1 MNNTDNEDRALQALT
16 EGALREQ
23 VLKTC
28 SHCGI
33 TNQDLVQSECEEPNQ
48 RLIRSTLDWLS
59 KPNAMGFAAMLEAMP
74 MKLEGRKGRPMQ
86 AYLLTEFGRSVLNR
100 LDPQIKARVNNP
112 KDRKDLD
119 HRFAQ
124 LDVLTRALQN
134 GWRAEVERVIPYA
147 RGKEI
152 RCDVL
157 VHRPEKKL
165 YIEIEQELTRSNMA
179 RAVEKFRHWQAYAL
193 SRDFIPDLVFV
204 FNLPDAK
211 LGPTLAIW
219 QQALWTVFKGDN
231 TCLDV
236 RYILVGVLEGQPFNL
251 SLDRYSVSMK
261 PLDPTVPGEKSGA
274 ASRQPGQTAAPDAWL
289 LDARELLPEFESCLY
304 SYSKAHQPV
313 DRLKTFFELM
323 QCIHDASYKTDSY
336 RNNDNAVYKYS
347 ELPVKSLWLLRHYL
361 NLPQNQ
367 GMYEELKQALIW
379 VQSRSNMGLIMLRNT
394 ITIILWD
401 TFLKHHQFAMGG
413 NLRVT
418 LDVPDY
424 VNHNSTFEVK
434 VKFWDKTDIPELEI
448 KSEKYCNAL
457 AWVMTAFIWY
467 PEFLGTGTQ
476 PWKKKN
482 NKKNG
487 KG

>member
-1 MNNTDNEDRALQALT
+1 MNNTENEDRALQALT
-16 EGALREQ
+16 TGELREQ

-86 AYLLTEFGRSVLNR
+86 AYLLTEFGRSVLLR

-134 GWRAEVERVIPYA
+134 GWRAEMERVIPYA
-147 RGKEI
+147 KGKEI

-165 YIEIEQELTRSNMA
+165 YIEIEQELTRNNIERA
-179 RAVEKFRHWQAYAL
+179 REKFRHWQAYAL
-193 SRDFIPDLVFV
+193 SKDFVPDLVFV
-204 FNLPDAK
+204 FNLSDAK

-219 QQALWTVFKGDN
+219 QEALSCVSKAHDFA
-231 TCLDV
+231 LDV
-236 RYILVGVLEGQPFNL
+236 RYILVGVLEGQFFDQAL
-251 SLDRYSVSMK
+251 QSFSVKMESIE
-261 PLDPTVPGEKSGA
+261 PTVSGGESGA
-274 ASRQPGQTAAPDAWL
+274 ASIQLGQTAAPDAWL
-289 LDARELLPEFESCLY
+289 PDANELLPEFDQLVQA
-304 SYSKAHQPV
+304 YSKV
-313 DRLKTFFELM
+313 RNSEERLAAFLDLM
-323 QCIHDASYKTDSY
+323 ICIHEASYHSENHLHGISNTF
-336 RNNDNAVYKYS
+336 KYS
-347 ELPVKSLWLLRHYL
+347 ELPEKSLWLLLHYL

-367 GMYEELKQALIW
+367 GMYEKLKEAMIW
-379 VQSRSNMGLIMLRNT
+379 IKSRSSMGLIIMRDTLCG
-394 ITIILWD
+394 IFWD
-401 TFLKHHQFAMGG
+401 TFLRHHKLAVGG

-424 VNHNSTFEVK
+424 VNRNSSFEVK
-434 VKFWDKTDIPELEI
+434 AGLWDNSGLSKSFHLEQGC
-448 KSEKYCNAL
+448 EAL
-457 AWVMTAFIWY
+457 AWVLTAFIWY